1 MIKSRK
7 WLVPVLEIAILCGV
21 AAVAYMPRIVD
32 FGYYNDDWY
41 SMYAAKVAGS
51 DIFHE
56 MYAIDRP
63 GRAYVMQPLY
73 DLFHGIPVFYNISA
87 VILRV
92 LGALALLWVLRL
104 LWKTNRAT
112 TFIVALFFLIYPG
125 FLSMP
130 NAIDFQS
137 HLIGILLAFIS
148 LGLGLWGVQHET
160 TIIKVVA
167 WIGAMAT
174 GWAYLSQMEYYLGFE
189 IVRIVLFVL
198 LAWRGRTPIRK
209 SLIQFFRSW
218 IPYAI
223 IPLLYLIWRVFLFN
237 NVRVTTDIS
246 GPIDQ
251 IVHSPLVTLYGWIIN
266 SIQSIINVVFLAW
279 GVPLYQQAFTLPI
292 SDAIRG
298 LLVSAVIAVCF
309 MVALA
314 LTAGRGSPN
323 QDISPTNWRGEMVIS
338 GIAWT
343 IAGLL
348 IVVFADRSVTF
359 PAYSRYGLVSAGGA
373 ILALVASISYLSD
386 KRIQYAILGLMV
398 FSAIFT
404 HYANGWHYA
413 RFANDLRAFW
423 WQVSWRIPQMEKGT
437 SLIAR
442 YPNGGIIEDSSV
454 WGPANLI
461 YYPIRIDPNRVQ
473 AGVYAIL
480 LDNDAVVKV
489 LSREGQVYRKHI
501 IVDTYRNYRNVLI
514 LTQPTT
520 ASCVQ
525 VIDGSQ
531 PMFSRYEDPAIVLI
545 GIFSEPQH
553 ILTTAISQIPPE
565 SLFQEEPKKGWCYYY
580 EKASLAK
587 QKGDWDT
594 VLLLGDEV
602 TTKGFAPGD
611 LIEWMPFLE
620 AWVRNDHQDK
630 VRQISEI
637 MAGDTYIAGQACKI
651 LGGIP
656 DLPPDTANSI
666 NEVLCSPN

>member
-1 MIKSRK
+1 
-7 WLVPVLEIAILCGV
+7 
-21 AAVAYMPRIVD
+21 
-32 FGYYNDDWY
+32 
-41 SMYAAKVAGS
+41 
-51 DIFHE
+51 
-56 MYAIDRP
+56 
-63 GRAYVMQPLY
+63 
-73 DLFHGIPVFYNISA
+73 
-87 VILRV
+87 
-92 LGALALLWVLRL
+92 
-104 LWKTNRAT
+104 
-112 TFIVALFFLIYPG
+112 
-125 FLSMP
+125 
-130 NAIDFQS
+130 
-137 HLIGILLAFIS
+137 
-148 LGLGLWGVQHET
+148 
-160 TIIKVVA
+160 
-167 WIGAMAT
+167 
-174 GWAYLSQMEYYLGFE
+174 
-189 IVRIVLFVL
+189 
-198 LAWRGRTPIRK
+198 
-209 SLIQFFRSW
+209 
-218 IPYAI
+218 
-223 IPLLYLIWRVFLFN
+223 
-237 NVRVTTDIS
+237 
-246 GPIDQ
+246 
-251 IVHSPLVTLYGWIIN
+251 
-266 SIQSIINVVFLAW
+266 
-279 GVPLYQQAFTLPI
+279 
-292 SDAIRG
+292 
-298 LLVSAVIAVCF
+298 
-309 MVALA
+309 
-314 LTAGRGSPN
+314 
-323 QDISPTNWRGEMVIS
+323 
-338 GIAWT
+338 
-343 IAGLL
+343 
-348 IVVFADRSVTF
+348 
-359 PAYSRYGLVSAGGA
+359 
-373 ILALVASISYLSD
+373 
-386 KRIQYAILGLMV
+386 
-398 FSAIFT
+398 
-404 HYANGWHYA
+404 
-413 RFANDLRAFW
+413 
-423 WQVSWRIPQMEKGT
+423 MEKGT

-545 GIFSEPQH
+545 GTFSEPQH
-553 ILTTAISQIPPE
+553 ILTTAISQMPPE
-565 SLFQEEPKKGWCYYY
+565 FLFREEPQKEWCYYY